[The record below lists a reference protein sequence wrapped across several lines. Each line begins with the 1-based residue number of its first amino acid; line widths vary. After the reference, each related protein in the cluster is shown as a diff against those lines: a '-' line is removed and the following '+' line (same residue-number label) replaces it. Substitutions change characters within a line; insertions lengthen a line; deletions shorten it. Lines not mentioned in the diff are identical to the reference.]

1 MDPYNLKQD
10 NRKRFQDKERL
21 KRRHATPSD
30 RKYRQLHKSTP
41 SEEGETEQDSDELKA
56 QPLLPNT
63 YRYNE
68 DIALTYDN
76 VEVAPEITS
85 KLREVLKQRPDI
97 TTSVARTVQSRLTAK
112 ELQTKDLKALNA
124 LLGSPR
130 AESSASA
137 LPTAGSPEPEH
148 PQQRTK
154 RLAEQKPE
162 SHVPKDLQ
170 EDQDFLD
177 SIM

>member
-30 RKYRQLHKSTP
+30 RKYRQLNKASST
-41 SEEGETEQDSDELKA
+41 EEGEVEGSSEEPKA
-56 QPLLPNT
+56 PPLVSNT

-76 VEVAPEITS
+76 VELAPEITG

-97 TTSVARTVQSRLTAK
+97 TTSVARTEQGRLTTK
-112 ELQTKDLKALNA
+112 ELQAKDLKALNA
-124 LLGSPR
+124 LLGSTQ
-130 AESSASA
+130 AESNTVGQPAPKSS
-137 LPTAGSPEPEH
+137 EPEH
-148 PQQRTK
+148 PLQATQRLPK
-154 RLAEQKPE
+154 QKPE
-162 SHVPKDLQ
+162 SYVPQDLQ

-177 SIM
+177 SIL